1 MEGYLS
7 LLIVNFVI
15 YLDARTLQ
23 QEAEDVYTEIMKYSP
38 RKWTILTFLLF
49 IVVAPLYYYRRHKFL
64 TRFHSRKLEN
74 LSVDVSTSAEIP
86 CPQEPNPHFSR
97 IIETTG
103 VVLYWFFWLVV
114 LSVLYLFL
122 AQIFPILNTN
132 LLQYAVLGELSSVV
146 MICLIYRA
154 IKKYRT
160 EGFWKSLSVKK
171 GTWFFVKSLLFP
183 GAIGLALAVVN
194 FGILSIRGTGSSSP
208 LSQALGGGNLLS
220 LVVFLGMGILTAPLL
235 EELIFR
241 GYFFSAIQQIKGKPY
256 AVGSITL
263 LFTLFHVEQLWG
275 DWLGILLIVG
285 LAFCLTVLRAW
296 SGSTI
301 PGIVTHYTYNTSV
314 ILILPLLA
322 LYLASPAYFT
332 YTFMSA
338 KLDDPAKQRLLE
350 QSITTHPEYIPA
362 YNALA
367 WMYAEQETSLDSA
380 LNLIETALESEP
392 DNPMYLDTKAEILYK
407 LQRYDEAIDIERTL
421 VNQYPSIPFYQE
433 QLKKYM
439 TAKSSERK

>member
-1 MEGYLS
+1 
-7 LLIVNFVI
+7 
-15 YLDARTLQ
+15 
-23 QEAEDVYTEIMKYSP
+23 
-38 RKWTILTFLLF
+38 
-49 IVVAPLYYYRRHKFL
+49 
-64 TRFHSRKLEN
+64 
-74 LSVDVSTSAEIP
+74 
-86 CPQEPNPHFSR
+86 
-97 IIETTG
+97 
-103 VVLYWFFWLVV
+103 
-114 LSVLYLFL
+114 
-122 AQIFPILNTN
+122 
-132 LLQYAVLGELSSVV
+132 
-146 MICLIYRA
+146 
-154 IKKYRT
+154 
-160 EGFWKSLSVKK
+160 
-171 GTWFFVKSLLFP
+171 
-183 GAIGLALAVVN
+183 
-194 FGILSIRGTGSSSP
+194 
-208 LSQALGGGNLLS
+208 
-220 LVVFLGMGILTAPLL
+220 
-235 EELIFR
+235 
-241 GYFFSAIQQIKGKPY
+241 
-256 AVGSITL
+256 
-263 LFTLFHVEQLWG
+263 
-275 DWLGILLIVG
+275 
-285 LAFCLTVLRAW
+285 
-296 SGSTI
+296 
-301 PGIVTHYTYNTSV
+301 VTHYTYNTSV